1 MLIGVPAETR
11 ANEARVAA
19 TPETVKK
26 YVAAGHSVCVE
37 RGAGAAAS
45 FPDEAYA
52 AAGAMLG
59 ERAAAYAAEIVLK
72 VQAPDSDEL
81 PQMKR
86 GAVLVG
92 MLDPFGR
99 RTGLQRPGG
108 GRRDRLRAGGRAAH
122 HARAEPGRA
131 VLAGQHIAGYKAVL
145 VAAATRT
152 QRFLPMLMT
161 AAGTVKAAR
170 VLVHPWARA
179 WRGCRRSPPAKRLG
193 RRDRGRPTCARAV
206 KEQIES
212 LGGEVRRRALRDR
225 GGAARRPRAPAA
237 TRGRCRA
244 NVAGAGRQAEVA
256 RSARRRPTW

>member
-52 AAGAMLG
+52 AAGATLG

-86 GAVLVG
+86 GAVLIT
-92 MLDPFGR
+92 M
-99 RTGLQRPGG
+99 
-108 GRRDRLRAGGRAAH
+108 
-122 HARAEPGRA
+122 
-131 VLAGQHIAGYKAVL
+131 
-145 VAAATRT
+145 
-152 QRFLPMLMT
+152 
-161 AAGTVKAAR
+161 
-170 VLVHPWARA
+170 
-179 WRGCRRSPPAKRLG
+179 
-193 RRDRGRPTCARAV
+193 
-206 KEQIES
+206 
-212 LGGEVRRRALRDR
+212 
-225 GGAARRPRAPAA
+225 
-237 TRGRCRA
+237 
-244 NVAGAGRQAEVA
+244 
-256 RSARRRPTW
+256 